1 MGRQASHREAG
12 GRQYN
17 YVRTVRKFGPSEK
30 RMTADS
36 AAGAITPR
44 HLTTFVGRRQEL
56 AQIQERLKESRLLM
70 LAGPGGCGK
79 TRLAVELANRI
90 ADQFPDGAWTVE
102 LASVA
107 EPSLVPYAVAAALGV
122 QEQPGQPLTSL
133 VTKYLRSKDALLVLD
148 NCEHLLEPAAELSE
162 NILRSCPLVR
172 ILATSREPM
181 NLEGE
186 VTWRVPGMSL
196 PDLRMAKRDQRIKD
210 SDAVVLFVDR
220 ARLADPGFSLSGT
233 NAPIVA
239 QICLRLDGIPLAIEL
254 AATRV
259 KVLRVEQ
266 ILERLEQIFRLLTG
280 GARTV
285 MPRHRTLR
293 AAFDWSYEL
302 LTEPERAIFRR
313 MSVFA
318 GSFSLEAVEMV
329 CSDGGDEPVLD
340 VVSHLLDKSML
351 GADHSSSS
359 ATRYRLLETLRQY
372 GSERLEEAGETATVR
387 RRHADHFLDF
397 AQRLASD
404 LRTPSQNEAIA
415 GLDLEHDN
423 LRAALAWSREEDPR
437 LGLRLGI
444 ALTNFWQMRGFWT
457 EGRAWLRE
465 SLAKPVEDRGLL
477 AGGLL
482 GAGTLA
488 EWQGDYS
495 EAGMMLEQALEIFRE
510 LGDARSVSACMIELG
525 RAAYFQGQPDVAGT
539 FFETGLAAAREAQ
552 DQWAI
557 ARSLT
562 ELGQVAW
569 RRAEY
574 VQSRELVNEGLAMFR
589 GMGDQYDLVY
599 AVDLLGHADQG
610 MGDLASAR
618 KHFEESLGRA
628 REVND
633 LWGVAHSH
641 SNLGDVALDQG
652 ELNTAQSEYVAAADL
667 HHVLGRP
674 AGLLTYLEGFA
685 CLAAARKEFERAVVL
700 ESLCEKLRESFGV
713 GWRRDMRTRVD
724 RLLPGARERLGSAA
738 AAKAEARGRAM
749 NAEDGHSYCKEAYG
763 YAVDSR
769 HAPSSKGP
777 RLTRREEDVAAL
789 VARGL
794 TSRQIAAR
802 LFISERTAETHVD
815 RIMTKLD
822 FHSRT
827 QIAVWAVQ
835 KGLVDGADGAADT

>member
-1 MGRQASHREAG
+1 M
-12 GRQYN
+12 
-17 YVRTVRKFGPSEK
+17 TVDP
-30 RMTADS
+30 
-36 AAGAITPR
+36 AARSISPR
-44 HLTTFVGRRQEL
+44 HLTTFVGRRKEL
-56 AQIQERLKESRLLM
+56 ADIQERLKESRLLT

-79 TRLAVELANRI
+79 TRLALELASRI
-90 ADQFPDGAWTVE
+90 HGRFPDGAWTVE

-107 EPSLVPYAVAAALGV
+107 EPNLVPHTVAATLGV
-122 QEQPGQPLTSL
+122 QDQPGQPLMTL
-133 VTKYLRSKDALLVLD
+133 VIKYLRSKEALLVLD
-148 NCEHLLEPAAELSE
+148 NCEHLLEPTAELSE
-162 NILRSCPLVR
+162 DILRACPLVR

-181 NLEGE
+181 NLAGE
-186 VTWRVPGMSL
+186 VTWRVPGMAL

-210 SDAVVLFVDR
+210 SDAVALFVDR
-220 ARLADPGFSLSGT
+220 ARLADPGFSLSEE
-233 NAPIVA
+233 NASVVA

-266 ILERLEQIFRLLTG
+266 ILERLEDRFRLLTG
-280 GARTV
+280 GSRTV

-302 LTEPERAIFRR
+302 LTAAEQTLFRR

-318 GSFSLEAVEMV
+318 GSFSLEAVEMI
-329 CSDGGDEPVLD
+329 CSSGADQPILD
-340 VVSHLLDKSML
+340 LVAHLVDKSML

-372 GSERLEEAGETATVR
+372 GAERLDEAGETATVKQ
-387 RRHADHFLDF
+387 RHADYFLDF
-397 AQRLASD
+397 AERSASD
-404 LRTPSQNEAIA
+404 LRGRAQTEALRE
-415 GLDLEHDN
+415 LDLEHDQ
-423 LRAALAWSREEDPR
+423 LRAALAWSRDGNPL
-437 LGLRLGI
+437 LGLTLGV

-457 EGRAWLRE
+457 EGRAWLRGA
-465 SLAKPVEDRGLL
+465 LAKPIEDGRLL
-477 AGGLL
+477 AKGLL

-495 EAGMMLEQALEIFRE
+495 EARTLLERALDTFRE
-510 LGDARSVSACMIELG
+510 LDDARSVAACMIELG
-525 RAAYFQGQPDVAGT
+525 RAAYFQGQHDLAAT
-539 FFETGLAAAREAQ
+539 LFEAGLAAGRAAH

-569 RRAEY
+569 RKAEY
-574 VQSRELVNEGLAMFR
+574 VQSRELVNEGLGMFHE
-589 GMGDQYDLVY
+589 MGDLYDLVY
-599 AVDLLGHADQG
+599 AVDLLGHADHG

-618 KHFEESLGRA
+618 KHFGESLARA

-633 LWGVAHSH
+633 FWGVAHSH
-641 SNLGDVALDQG
+641 SNLGDVAVDEG
-652 ELNTAQSEYVAAADL
+652 DLNTAQSQYLAAAQL
-667 HHVLGRP
+667 HHVLVRP
-674 AGLLTYLEGFA
+674 AGILTYLEGFA

-700 ESLCEKLRESFGV
+700 EALCEKLRESSGV
-713 GWRRDMRTRVD
+713 GWRRDMRTRVE
-724 RLLPGARERLGSAA
+724 RLLPTAREKLGPAA
-738 AAKAEARGRAM
+738 TSRAEARGRAM
-749 NAEDGHSYCKEAYG
+749 TADAGHNYCMEAYAQG
-763 YAVDSR
+763 GDSR
-769 HAPSSKGP
+769 QSATGAGP

-815 RIMTKLD
+815 RILTKLD
-822 FHSRT
+822 FHSRA

-835 KGLVDGADGAADT
+835 NGLVDSAGAAADT